1 MRVVILAAG
10 KGERIYKNFRTNK
23 PLIKIK
29 KTTIIEKIIINL
41 KSKNLNKISI
51 VVGLKKKIL

>member
-1 MRVVILAAG
+1 MRVVILVAG

-41 KSKNLNKISI
+41 KKQEFK
-51 VVGLKKKIL
+51 